1 MKRTGNSL
9 FKESS
14 AFGCCSISDCIINK
28 ERKPAGISF
37 FKFPKSKAEMAKMV
51 LWSNKIQHTY
61 ARNTFMLQIYV
72 EPLVDH
78 DTP

>member
-37 FKFPKSKAEMAKMV
+37 FKFPKSKAEINDWCNLIKRKNGKDGFV
-51 LWSNKIQHTY
+51 VK
-61 ARNTFMLQIYV
+61 
-72 EPLVDH
+72 
-78 DTP
+78 